1 MAGRTLF
8 AFIDP
13 KDPFMAGEIA
23 GEERPGPILSLLEAR
38 RFDRLNLF
46 YTPAMRPHAE
56 STRRELADRYPACDL
71 AFEQVPVADPKDY
84 SALMGSLARQVR
96 ELAGSQPPGQ
106 NFVCVSSGTAEM
118 RAIWFLITAAGILPA
133 TLLQVGSPA
142 EPLFG
147 GANVKEVRFDSA
159 DWSSLRDLLMPLQ
172 FFRASSSP
180 PPRTPRRKL
189 HEQGVP
195 LFSLSQAAMTA
206 DAPARTDVA
215 CPELDNALQELGI
228 FIASAV
234 LRDAAE
240 RSAIA
245 ADSDYPVL
253 FLGETGTGKEL
264 FARLVHRLSGR
275 RQHPLVAVNCA
286 AIPKELVESHLF
298 GHVKGAFTGAGA
310 DQKGKFE
317 QADGSTLFLDEIGEL
332 PLEVQ
337 AKLLRIVQDGML
349 EPVGSSK
356 ARHVDVRIVA
366 ATNRNLAQEVAAGR
380 FREDLYYR
388 LEVVQVRLPPLRDRP
403 GEIAMLA
410 AALLKQINHRRLHP
424 RKLSKD
430 ALRRLELHSWPGNVR
445 ELANVLH
452 RSVLYS
458 RTEVLGPDDLIII
471 DKSAGPDPMS
481 ALPEPAPGFRLEAF
495 LASAR
500 KQLILRA
507 LEKAA
512 GNQST
517 AAELLGIS
525 KQAISRFV
533 KQELD
538 NSD

>member
-1 MAGRTLF
+1 
-8 AFIDP
+8 
-13 KDPFMAGEIA
+13 
-23 GEERPGPILSLLEAR
+23 
-38 RFDRLNLF
+38 
-46 YTPAMRPHAE
+46 
-56 STRRELADRYPACDL
+56 
-71 AFEQVPVADPKDY
+71 
-84 SALMGSLARQVR
+84 
-96 ELAGSQPPGQ
+96 
-106 NFVCVSSGTAEM
+106 
-118 RAIWFLITAAGILPA
+118 
-133 TLLQVGSPA
+133 
-142 EPLFG
+142 
-147 GANVKEVRFDSA
+147 
-159 DWSSLRDLLMPLQ
+159 
-172 FFRASSSP
+172 
-180 PPRTPRRKL
+180 
-189 HEQGVP
+189 
-195 LFSLSQAAMTA
+195 
-206 DAPARTDVA
+206 
-215 CPELDNALQELGI
+215 
-228 FIASAV
+228 
-234 LRDAAE
+234 
-240 RSAIA
+240 
-245 ADSDYPVL
+245 
-253 FLGETGTGKEL
+253 
-264 FARLVHRLSGR
+264 
-275 RQHPLVAVNCA
+275 
-286 AIPKELVESHLF
+286 
-298 GHVKGAFTGAGA
+298 
-310 DQKGKFE
+310 
-317 QADGSTLFLDEIGEL
+317 
-332 PLEVQ
+332 
-337 AKLLRIVQDGML
+337 ML

-410 AALLKQINHRRLHP
+410 TALLKQINHRRLHP

-481 ALPEPAPGFRLEAF
+481 TLPEPAPGFRLKAS

-538 NSD
+538 NSA